1 MVRTLLEISMPFSLD
16 RSALAHTAAAC
27 VAVLRA
33 RLVVAAGYYFGYWFS
48 HGRA

>member
-1 MVRTLLEISMPFSLD
+1 MPFSLD
-16 RSALAHTAAAC
+16 RSALAHTAAAAR